1 MDEPI
6 FLCIASFGD
15 WCSFFFFCFFLHPV
29 AWEVA
34 PLNLKDPLCAGI
46 GWERGPW
53 INPVRMRNEL
63 LERRNLFARF

>member
-1 MDEPI
+1 MSRYS
-6 FLCIASFGD
+6 FASHHSVIGVL
-15 WCSFFFFCFFLHPV
+15 FFFCFFLHPV